1 MNKLISHITDTMVI
15 IREIYADYGEKVLT
29 PQIDINGGISSA
41 TFRKFITDHT
51 ANMMNFFKMNLFWAA
66 LTPELQ
72 GVIAQKDQEDMTIKK
87 MYRTRKP
94 AAINEVSTE
103 DVDNEQDETDV
114 AAFQDCQNT
123 QGARPKNTGASF
135 QNNTNKNFQNQSRG
149 GQQNYSN
156 SRRSGLGNNANRNRK
171 FNTIANGRTTGKKSV
186 NEGFVRTS
194 LAEMRKEDHS
204 GRCHDPPP
212 PQ

>member
-1 MNKLISHITDTMVI
+1 MKPGETMNKLISHITDTMVI

-87 MYRTRKP
+87 MYRIATTAQLEAKDTRKP
-94 AAINEVSTE
+94 AATNEVSTE

-156 SRRSGLGNNANRNRK
+156 SRRSGLGNNIR
-171 FNTIANGRTTGKKSV
+171 
-186 NEGFVRTS
+186 
-194 LAEMRKEDHS
+194 
-204 GRCHDPPP
+204 
-212 PQ
+212 